1 MTLWW
6 TNCARSDFILA
17 LSALHTSLP
26 PSLHCSVFPADV
38 GSRKPSYC
46 FYAGVCV
53 STGTAVVGGSV
64 SLRPDRLQLT
74 HGWRSA
80 PAQCVFSAAAAWIA
94 DLEGFCPVRVLLCAR
109 MCVLCLMVTHGLT
122 EGEAIVTSPVACSAA
137 AALSAENAQSK
148 RSGNCT
154 DSAGIQQRIK
164 VITSVFV
171 SL

>member
-1 MTLWW
+1 MTLLM
-6 TNCARSDFILA
+6 NCTQLFHSGTLGAPYLSGSIPA
-17 LSALHTSLP
+17 LQCFSSRCRQQKAQLLLLCWCLRLHRDS
-26 PSLHCSVFPADV
+26 CCRRF
-38 GSRKPSYC
+38 C
-46 FYAGVCV
+46 FFG
-53 STGTAVVGGSV
+53 
-64 SLRPDRLQLT
+64 LQLT

-109 MCVLCLMVTHGLT
+109 MCALCLMVTHGLT
-122 EGEAIVTSPVACSAA
+122 EGEAIVTSPVVCSAA

-154 DSAGIQQRIK
+154 DSAGIHQRIK

>member
-1 MTLWW
+1 MHAVISFWHSR
-6 TNCARSDFILA
+6 RSIPLCLHPCTAVFFQQM
-17 LSALHTSLP
+17 SAAESP
-26 PSLHCSVFPADV
+26 VSASVLVF
-38 GSRKPSYC
+38 
-46 FYAGVCV
+46 V

-64 SLRPDRLQLT
+64 SLRPVRLQLT

-80 PAQCVFSAAAAWIA
+80 PAQCVFSAAWIA

-154 DSAGIQQRIK
+154 DSAGIHQRIK
-164 VITSVFV
+164 VITHVFV